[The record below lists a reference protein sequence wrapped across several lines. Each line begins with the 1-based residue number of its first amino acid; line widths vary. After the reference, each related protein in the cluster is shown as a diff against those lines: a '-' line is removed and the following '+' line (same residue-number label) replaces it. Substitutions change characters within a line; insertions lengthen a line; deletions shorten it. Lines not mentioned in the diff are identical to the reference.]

1 MYKLIALDL
10 DGTLTDK
17 NKNILEETKQELI
30 KLAQKG
36 IIIVLASGRPTAG
49 IFKEAKELTLD
60 KVGGYLLS
68 FNGARVLDYKT
79 NEVVYE
85 QTLSSEVAH
94 EMYDRAK
101 AFGLSPLTY
110 NATEIITEDIGDHWI
125 QLESFTTKMNIKHV
139 QDFKKEVNFDVNKV
153 LITGEPAYVA
163 QILDEDKAAALDVLC
178 KKLGIKQDETIA
190 FGDGY
195 NDLSLIEYCGY
206 GVAMENAVDEVKER
220 ANYIT
225 LSNND
230 NGIAYCLKQL
240 EEKGLI

>member
-1 MYKLIALDL
+1 M
-10 DGTLTDK
+10 
-17 NKNILEETKQELI
+17 
-30 KLAQKG
+30 
-36 IIIVLASGRPTAG
+36 
-49 IFKEAKELTLD
+49 F
-60 KVGGYLLS
+60 
-68 FNGARVLDYKT
+68 
-79 NEVVYE
+79 
-85 QTLSSEVAH
+85 
-94 EMYDRAK
+94 
-101 AFGLSPLTY
+101 
-110 NATEIITEDIGDHWI
+110 
-125 QLESFTTKMNIKHV
+125 
-139 QDFKKEVNFDVNKV
+139 
-153 LITGEPAYVA
+153 
-163 QILDEDKAAALDVLC
+163 C